1 MFFLK
6 KDMDDNRMAVT
17 PRGLKFIIA
26 GVVVLIMGYVLL
38 SGGGMQNPDIFN
50 YDMFSWR
57 RLVAAPLVMLAG
69 FVIVAVAILGG
80 FEKKK
85 RQ

>member
-1 MFFLK
+1 
-6 KDMDDNRMAVT
+6 MDDNRMAVT
-17 PRGLKFIIA
+17 PRGLKCIIV
-26 GVVVLIMGYVLL
+26 GVVVIIVGYVLL
-38 SGGGMQNPDIFN
+38 AGGGMQDPNVFN

-57 RLVAAPLVMLAG
+57 RLVAAPLVMIAG

-85 RQ
+85 KRQE